1 MTTRFVLSL
10 IGAMA
15 VSLSATAAMARP
27 DTRTMSCDEVRSLI
41 IQNGAI
47 VLTTGQHTFDRFVA
61 ARPFCDYPN
70 IPTRMSVPTTDTNSC
85 IVYNCQRS
93 LYDTSDN

>member
-1 MTTRFVLSL
+1 MAMRCVLSL

-41 IQNGAI
+41 NRNGAI
-47 VLTTGQHTFDRFVA
+47 VLTTGQHTYDRFVA

-70 IPTRMSVPTTDTNSC
+70 VPTRMSVPTNDTNRC
-85 IVYNCQRS
+85 VVYNCQRS
-93 LYDTSDN
+93 LYDTWDN